1 LRQEAHRVAGLPD
14 WLEILV
20 LAVASSF
27 WPTLIL
33 IVVLA
38 LRLEHPVGVLGWFL
52 AAGLLT
58 TVSIGIAIVFALQ
71 NTRFV
76 SGSHP
81 PANPALELTAGLLS
95 LLAAFALLRS
105 SRKAPPPEASSSPQP
120 AKAPSRIERV
130 VGHGGPVVFA
140 AGVVLNIVPGAAP
153 LVGLKDIA
161 QLDAGNGA
169 KVAAIVV
176 FYLIMFAFI
185 EVPIV
190 AYRFAPERTAAAMTG
205 VNAWIGRNARQ
216 VAAFV
221 IGAVGIY
228 LTVRGIVH
236 LFD

>member
-1 LRQEAHRVAGLPD
+1 LPD

-38 LRLEHPVGVLGWFL
+38 LRLERPIGVLVWFL
-52 AAGLLT
+52 VAGLLT
-58 TVSIGIAIVFALQ
+58 TISIGIAIVFALQ
-71 NTRFV
+71 DSSFV

-95 LLAAFALLRS
+95 LLAAYALLRG
-105 SRKAPPPEASSSPQP
+105 SRKAPPAKQAPTQP
-120 AKAPSRIERV
+120 SKLERT
-130 VGHGGPVVFA
+130 VGRGGPVVFA
-140 AGVVLNIVPGAAP
+140 AGVVLNIIPGAAP

-169 KVAAIVV
+169 KVAAIIV

-190 AYRFAPERTAAAMTG
+190 AYGFAPRRTAAEMNR
-205 VNAWIGRNARQ
+205 VNAWVGRNARQ
-216 VAAFV
+216 VAGYV
-221 IGAVGIY
+221 IGAVGLY
-228 LTVRGIVH
+228 LTVRGLVH

>member
-1 LRQEAHRVAGLPD
+1 MPD
-14 WLEILV
+14 WLEILI

-38 LRLEHPVGVLGWFL
+38 LRLEHPIGVLVWFL

-71 NTRFV
+71 DSSFV
-76 SGSHP
+76 TGSHP
-81 PANPALELTAGLLS
+81 AANPALELTAGLLS
-95 LLAAFALLRS
+95 FLAAYALLRS
-105 SRKAPPPEASSSPQP
+105 SRKAPPPPSPPQP
-120 AKAPSRIERV
+120 AKAPSKLERI
-130 VGHGGPVVFA
+130 VGRGGPVVFA

-169 KVAAIVV
+169 KVAAIIG

-190 AYRFAPERTAAAMTG
+190 AYGFAPERTAAEMNR
-205 VNAWIGRNARQ
+205 VNAWVGRNGRQ
-216 VAAFV
+216 VAAYV
-221 IGAVGIY
+221 IGAVGVY
-228 LTVRGIVH
+228 LTVRGLVH

>member
-1 LRQEAHRVAGLPD
+1 MPD

-38 LRLEHPVGVLGWFL
+38 LRLEHPIGVLVWFL

-58 TVSIGIAIVFALQ
+58 TISIGVAIVFALQ
-71 NTRFV
+71 DSSFV

-81 PANPALELTAGLLS
+81 PANPTLELTAGLLS
-95 LLAAFALLRS
+95 LLAAYALLRG

-120 AKAPSRIERV
+120 PKEPSRIEQTIGR
-130 VGHGGPVVFA
+130 GGLVVFA

-169 KVAAIVV
+169 KVAAIIV

-190 AYRFAPERTAAAMTG
+190 AYGFAPKRTAAEMNR
-205 VNAWIGRNARQ
+205 VNAWVGRNARQ
-216 VAAFV
+216 VAAYV
-221 IGAVGIY
+221 IGAAGLY
-228 LTVRGIVH
+228 LTVRGVVH

>member
-1 LRQEAHRVAGLPD
+1 LPD
-14 WLEILV
+14 WLEIFV

-38 LRLEHPVGVLGWFL
+38 LRLEHPIGVLVWFL

-58 TVSIGIAIVFALQ
+58 TISIGIAIVFALQ
-71 NTRFV
+71 DSSFV

-95 LLAAFALLRS
+95 FLAAYALLRT
-105 SRKAPPPEASSSPQP
+105 SRKAPPPEVSSSPRR
-120 AKAPSRIERV
+120 AKEPSRIERTI
-130 VGHGGPVVFA
+130 GRGGPVVFA

-161 QLDAGNGA
+161 QLDASDGA
-169 KVAAIVV
+169 KVAAIIG

-185 EVPIV
+185 EVPII
-190 AYRFAPERTAAAMTG
+190 AYGFAPKRTAAEMNR
-205 VNAWIGRNARQ
+205 VNAWVGRNARQ
-216 VAAFV
+216 VAGYV
-221 IGAVGIY
+221 IGAAGLY
-228 LTVRGIVH
+228 LTVRGVVH

>member
-1 LRQEAHRVAGLPD
+1 LPD

-38 LRLEHPVGVLGWFL
+38 LRLEHPIGVLVWFL

-58 TVSIGIAIVFALQ
+58 TITIGIAIVFALQ
-71 NTRFV
+71 DSSFV

-95 LLAAFALLRS
+95 FLAAYALLRS
-105 SRKAPPPEASSSPQP
+105 SRKAPPARQAPAQP
-120 AKAPSRIERV
+120 SKLERT
-130 VGHGGPVVFA
+130 VGRGGPVVFA

-169 KVAAIVV
+169 KVAAIIG

-185 EVPIV
+185 EVPIA
-190 AYRFAPERTAAAMTG
+190 AYGFAPERTAAAMTG

-221 IGAVGIY
+221 IGAVGLY
-228 LTVRGIVH
+228 LTVRGLVH

>member
-1 LRQEAHRVAGLPD
+1 VPD

-20 LAVASSF
+20 LAVAASF

-38 LRLEHPVGVLGWFL
+38 LRLEHPIGVLVWFL

-71 NTRFV
+71 DTSFV

-95 LLAAFALLRS
+95 FLAAFALLRS
-105 SRKAPPPEASSSPQP
+105 SRKAPPPAISAET
-120 AKAPSRIERV
+120 AKASSRIERA
-130 VGHGGPVVFA
+130 VGRGGPVVFA

-161 QLDAGNGA
+161 QLDVGNAA
-169 KVAAIVV
+169 KVAAIVG

-205 VNAWIGRNARQ
+205 VNAWVGRNGRQ

-221 IGAVGIY
+221 IGAVGVY

-236 LFD
+236 LVEA

>member
-1 LRQEAHRVAGLPD
+1 MPD

-20 LAVASSF
+20 LAVAASF

-38 LRLEHPVGVLGWFL
+38 LRLERPVGVLVWFL

-71 NTRFV
+71 DSSFV

-95 LLAAFALLRS
+95 FLAAYAVLRAR
-105 SRKAPPPEASSSPQP
+105 RKPSQAATQP
-120 AKAPSRIERV
+120 SKLERTI
-130 VGHGGPVVFA
+130 GRGGPVVFA
-140 AGVVLNIVPGAAP
+140 AGVLLNVVPGAAP
-153 LVGLKDIA
+153 LVALKDIA
-161 QLDAGNGA
+161 QLDAGDAA

-190 AYRFAPERTAAAMTG
+190 AFRFAPERTAAEMNR
-205 VNAWIGRNARQ
+205 VNAWVGRNGRS
-216 VAAFV
+216 VAASV
-221 IGAVGIY
+221 LAAIGLY
-228 LTVRGIVH
+228 LTVRGLVH
-236 LFD
+236 LFEA

>member
-1 LRQEAHRVAGLPD
+1 MPD

-38 LRLEHPVGVLGWFL
+38 LRLEHPIGVLVWFL

-71 NTRFV
+71 DSSFV
-76 SGSHP
+76 TGSHP
-81 PANPALELTAGLLS
+81 AANPTLELTAGLLS
-95 LLAAFALLRS
+95 LLAAYALLRA

-120 AKAPSRIERV
+120 AKAPSRIERTI
-130 VGHGGPVVFA
+130 GRGGPVVFA

-169 KVAAIVV
+169 KVAAIIV

-190 AYRFAPERTAAAMTG
+190 AYGFAPKRTAAEMNR
-205 VNAWIGRNARQ
+205 VNAWVGRNARQ
-216 VAAFV
+216 VAAYV
-221 IGAVGIY
+221 IGAAGLY
-228 LTVRGIVH
+228 LTVRGVVH

>member
-1 LRQEAHRVAGLPD
+1 MPD
-14 WLEILV
+14 WLEILI

-38 LRLEHPVGVLGWFL
+38 LRLEHPIGVLVWFL

-58 TVSIGIAIVFALQ
+58 TISIGIAIVFALQ
-71 NTRFV
+71 DSSFV

-95 LLAAFALLRS
+95 LLAAYALLRA
-105 SRKAPPPEASSSPQP
+105 SRKAPPPQASSSPQP
-120 AKAPSRIERV
+120 PKEPSRIERTI
-130 VGHGGPVVFA
+130 GRGGPVVFA

-169 KVAAIVV
+169 KVAAIIV

-190 AYRFAPERTAAAMTG
+190 AYGFAPKRTAAEMNR
-205 VNAWIGRNARQ
+205 VNAWVGRNARQ
-216 VAAFV
+216 VAAYV
-221 IGAVGIY
+221 IGAAGLY
-228 LTVRGIVH
+228 LTVRGVVH

>member
-1 LRQEAHRVAGLPD
+1 MPD

-38 LRLEHPVGVLGWFL
+38 LRLERPIGVLVWFL

-71 NTRFV
+71 DSSFV

-95 LLAAFALLRS
+95 LLAAYALLRR
-105 SRKAPPPEASSSPQP
+105 SRKAPPPEASGSPQP
-120 AKAPSRIERV
+120 PKAPSRIERTI
-130 VGHGGPVVFA
+130 GRGGPVVFA

-169 KVAAIVV
+169 KVAAVIV

-190 AYRFAPERTAAAMTG
+190 AYGFAPKRTAAQMNR
-205 VNAWIGRNARQ
+205 VNAWVGRNARQ
-216 VAAFV
+216 VAAYV
-221 IGAVGIY
+221 IGAVGLY
-228 LTVRGIVH
+228 LTVRGLVQ
-236 LFD
+236 LFG

>member
-1 LRQEAHRVAGLPD
+1 LPD
-14 WLEILV
+14 CLEILV

-38 LRLEHPVGVLGWFL
+38 LRLERPIGVLVWFL

-58 TVSIGIAIVFALQ
+58 TISIGIAIVFALQ
-71 NTRFV
+71 DSSFV

-95 LLAAFALLRS
+95 FLAAYALLRS
-105 SRKAPPPEASSSPQP
+105 SRKAPPPSSSPPP
-120 AKAPSRIERV
+120 AKEPSRLERTI
-130 VGHGGPVVFA
+130 GRGGPVVFA

-161 QLDAGNGA
+161 QLDAGNSA
-169 KVAAIVV
+169 KVAAIIG
-176 FYLIMFAFI
+176 FYLIMFSFI

-190 AYRFAPERTAAAMTG
+190 AYGFAPQRTAAAMTG
-205 VNAWIGRNARQ
+205 VNAWVGRNGRQ
-216 VAAFV
+216 VAAYV
-221 IGAVGIY
+221 IGAVGVY
-228 LTVRGIVH
+228 LTVRGLVH